1 MLQEPPPCQRAH
13 MPTAR
18 DDAGLTHAHCV
29 CARITLARRL
39 PEGKITRS
47 SVLSPRQGFCRI
59 GRLKRDPS
67 HPGDKRAT
75 VCTALSASIV
85 PMHGATF
92 LENLGHFHD
101 MS

>member
-1 MLQEPPPCQRAH
+1 MRGLHTRIAY
-13 MPTAR
+13 ALGSRSR
-18 DDAGLTHAHCV
+18 DV
-29 CARITLARRL
+29 L

-85 PMHGATF
+85 PMHGTTTYF
-92 LENLGHFHD
+92 
-101 MS
+101 